1 MEEIQSQ
8 QPSTGDGAKNG
19 TPDAEPMQTHIRL
32 PQLPYLTLGQ
42 SEHNAWKAS
51 DEAFFAFAQSI
62 VPVKVEEGD
71 SLERSWTWEERR
83 DFVNWCL
90 DEGVLV
96 VQDGRL
102 VPVEEE
108 QIPTAPLS
116 HDTEADAQ
124 ESAEDAGF
132 LHDVERARPL
142 VHANPEISAQ
152 ELAEALGLHSSL
164 YAKTLKVSINAHQTS
179 KKGAEACSPD

>member
-1 MEEIQSQ
+1 MEGTQSQ
-8 QPSTGDGAKNG
+8 QLSTDNGAKHG
-19 TPDAEPMQTHIRL
+19 TPDEKPTQTHIRL

-42 SEHNAWKAS
+42 SEHNAWRAS
-51 DEAFFAFAQSI
+51 DAEFLAFAQSI
-62 VPVKVEEGD
+62 VPIKVEEGD
-71 SLERSWTWEERR
+71 SVERSWTWEERR
-83 DFVNWCL
+83 DFVNWCI

-124 ESAEDAGF
+124 EREEDAGF
-132 LHDVERARPL
+132 LHDVERTRP
-142 VHANPEISAQ
+142 VIQANPAISAQ
-152 ELAEALGLHSSL
+152 ELADALGLKSAV
-164 YAKTLKVSINAHQTS
+164 YAHTLKVSVHAH
-179 KKGAEACSPD
+179 KKTEKGTA

>member
-8 QPSTGDGAKNG
+8 QQSTGDGAKNG
-19 TPDAEPMQTHIRL
+19 TPDAKPTQLHVRL

-51 DEAFFAFAQSI
+51 DEEFFAFAQSI

-90 DEGVLV
+90 DAGVLV

-102 VPVEEE
+102 IPVEEE

-116 HDTEADAQ
+116 HDTEA
-124 ESAEDAGF
+124 
-132 LHDVERARPL
+132 
-142 VHANPEISAQ
+142 NAQ
-152 ELAEALGLHSSL
+152 ELADALGLHSSL
-164 YAKTLKVSINAHQTS
+164 YAQTLKVSINAHQTS
-179 KKGAEACSPD
+179 EKGAEECSPD

>member
-8 QPSTGDGAKNG
+8 QQSTDDGAKNG
-19 TPDAEPMQTHIRL
+19 TPDEKPTQTYIRL
-32 PQLPYLTLGQ
+32 PQLPYLKLGQ
-42 SEHNAWKAS
+42 SEHNAWRAS

-62 VPVKVEEGD
+62 VPIKVEEGD

-83 DFVNWCL
+83 DFVNWCI
-90 DEGVLV
+90 DEGMLV

-108 QIPTAPLS
+108 KIPTAPLS
-116 HDTEADAQ
+116 HDTKADAQ
-124 ESAEDAGF
+124 ESAQDTGF

-142 VHANPEISAQ
+142 IQANPEISAQ
-152 ELAEALGLHSSL
+152 ELADALALNSTV
-164 YAKTLKVSINAHQTS
+164 YAQTLKVSVNAHKITE
-179 KKGAEACSPD
+179 KGTE